1 MSNQK
6 LSIGRIFSIAGALMA
21 FLIGSGFATG
31 QEIMQYYSTY
41 GYWGVA
47 VVLLVLV
54 LLIFISLFLL
64 EMGFRHQFVPD
75 NEIYPYMFGN
85 TVGRIMDIYVIFFIY
100 LSFVVMVAGARAT
113 GMQQYNFDGYIFVIV
128 FTLIVALSVF
138 FGLDRL
144 VDIIGNIGPIII
156 VLTLVVAVW
165 SIGINADKI
174 PGAMDRMLELNE
186 SGLLQRASNNW
197 LLSALSYIGF
207 VTWWLIAFLVNIG
220 KNSDNI
226 KDAKHG
232 VLWGSIVFAL
242 ATAIV
247 GFAIF
252 INLDILYDSQIPTL
266 MLAADIHPWLASIY
280 SITVLLG
287 IYTTAVSLL
296 WTVVARFFK
305 EKTNAYRIA
314 CLVFSLVGLFI
325 GTLFDFDVL
334 VNYIYVING
343 YLGVIFI
350 LAAVYYTSKDKV
362 QLWTK

>member
-1 MSNQK
+1 MSNLK
-6 LSIGRIFSIAGALMA
+6 LNIGRIISIAGALMA

-41 GYWGVA
+41 GYWGLA
-47 VVLLVLV
+47 VVILVLV

-75 NEIYPYMFGN
+75 NEIYPYMFGKP
-85 TVGRIMDIYVIFFIY
+85 VGTIMDYYVIFFIY

-113 GMQQYNFDGYIFVIV
+113 GQQQYNFDGYIFVIV
-128 FTLIVALSVF
+128 FTLIIALSVF

-144 VDIIGNIGPIII
+144 VDIIGKIGPLII
-156 VLTLVVAVW
+156 VLTLIVAIW
-165 SIGINADKI
+165 SIGLNTDKI
-174 PGAMDRMLELNE
+174 PGAVDKMMELNE

-220 KNSDNI
+220 KNSDSI
-226 KDAKHG
+226 KNAKHG
-232 VLWGSIVFAL
+232 VLWGSIIFAL

-247 GFAIF
+247 AFAIF

-266 MLAADIHPWLASIY
+266 MLAAEIHPWLANIY
-280 SITVLLG
+280 SVTVLLG

-305 EKTNAYRIA
+305 EKTNAYRVA
-314 CLVFSLVGLFI
+314 CILFSLVGLFI
-325 GTLFDFDVL
+325 GTLFDFDTL
-334 VNYIYVING
+334 VNYVYVING
-343 YLGVIFI
+343 YLGIFFI
-350 LAAVYYTSKDKV
+350 LAALYYTSKDKV

>member
-6 LSIGRIFSIAGALMA
+6 LNVGRIVSIAGALIA

-41 GYWGVA
+41 GFWGVA
-47 VVLLVLV
+47 ALLLVLI
-54 LLIFISLFLL
+54 LLVFISLFLL
-64 EMGFRHQFVPD
+64 EMGHRHQFVPD
-75 NEIYPYMFGN
+75 NEIYPYMFGKSLG
-85 TVGRIMDIYVIFFIY
+85 TIVDYYVIFFIY

-113 GMQQYNFDGYIFVIV
+113 GQQQYNFDGYIFVIV
-128 FTLIVALSVF
+128 FTLIIALSVF
-138 FGLDRL
+138 FGLERL
-144 VDIIGNIGPIII
+144 VDIIGKIGPLII
-156 VLTLVVAVW
+156 VLTLIVAIW
-165 SIGINADKI
+165 SIALNTDKI
-174 PGAMDRMLELNE
+174 PGAVVRMIELNE
-186 SGLLQRASNNW
+186 AGLLQRASNNW
-197 LLSALSYIGF
+197 LLAALSYIGF

-220 KNSDNI
+220 KNSDDIRN
-226 KDAKHG
+226 AKHG
-232 VLWGSIVFAL
+232 VLWGSIVFAV
-242 ATAIV
+242 ATGIV

-252 INLDILYDSQIPTL
+252 INLDILYESQIPTL
-266 MLAADIHPWLASIY
+266 MLASEIHPWLANIY

-305 EKTNAYRIA
+305 EGTTAYRTA
-314 CLVFSLVGLFI
+314 CILFSIGGLVI

-334 VNYIYVING
+334 VNYIYVLNG

-350 LAAVYYTSKDKV
+350 LAAFYYTSKDKV